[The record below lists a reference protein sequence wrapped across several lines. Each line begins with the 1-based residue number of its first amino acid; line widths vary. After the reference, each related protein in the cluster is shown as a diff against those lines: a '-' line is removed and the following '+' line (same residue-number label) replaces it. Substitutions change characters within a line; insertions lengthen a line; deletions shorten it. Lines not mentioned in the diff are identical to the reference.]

1 MDTQIAFEPKEG
13 YLRVI
18 IHGPYPSTA
27 YPALLRSILDE
38 SSKRDDTRVLM
49 DCLGLPA
56 PPSEMARFNLG
67 VAIAELFGG
76 RFRIAIL
83 YPRELI
89 NKFTEDAAANRGA
102 NVLVTGEEGAAMR
115 WLLGETKRAS

>member
-1 MDTQIAFEPKEG
+1 MNTRIAFEPNSG

-18 IHGPYPSTA
+18 IHGSYPSTT
-27 YPALLRSILDE
+27 YRPILRSILDE
-38 SSKRDDTRVLM
+38 ASKLDHTRVLV
-49 DCLGLPA
+49 DCLGLSA
-56 PPSEMARFNLG
+56 PPSQMARFNLG

-89 NKFTEDAAANRGA
+89 NKFTEDAAVNRGA
-102 NVLVTGEEGAAMR
+102 NVLVTSEEAAAVQ
-115 WLLGETKRAS
+115 WLLGEAAQPS